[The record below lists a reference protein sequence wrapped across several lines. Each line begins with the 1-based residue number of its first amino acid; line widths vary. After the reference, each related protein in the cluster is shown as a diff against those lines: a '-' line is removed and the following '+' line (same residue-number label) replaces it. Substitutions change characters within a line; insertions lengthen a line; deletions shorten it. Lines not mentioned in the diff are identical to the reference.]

1 MSEAGSEDEAE
12 ATIVTDHLLDGRL
25 TLLQPA
31 RGHRAGT
38 DAVLLAAATAAE
50 AGTLIDAGA
59 GVGTA
64 GLIVGLRAP
73 RLFLKLVDKDPLAVA
88 LAQQNLALNGL
99 DSRGAAIAADFLSA
113 TSRRSAGLADASAG
127 HLITN
132 PPFHLAGR
140 TRISPNARKARA
152 HVAAGESGEK
162 PLRTWLGAAHALLVP
177 GGTLVLIH
185 RADCLPAVLE
195 ACEGRIGDLA
205 IRPIYPRHERPAIRI
220 LMRGRKGSRAPLR
233 LLPGLVL
240 HEENGRFTAFAEA
253 IHRGTALIPF
263 D

>member
-1 MSEAGSEDEAE
+1 MNEAASHADGG
-12 ATIVTDHLLDGRL
+12 TIVTDRLLDGHLVLR
-25 TLLQPA
+25 QPA

-50 AGTLIDAGA
+50 EGLLIDAGA

-64 GLIVGLRAP
+64 GLIVALRAP
-73 RLFLKLVDKDPLAVA
+73 RLTIELVDKDPFAVA
-88 LAQQNLALNGL
+88 LALENLALNGL
-99 DSRGAAIAADFLSA
+99 AGRGSAIAADLLSA
-113 TSRRSAGLADASAG
+113 PSRRAAGVADARAD

-140 TRISPNARKARA
+140 TRISPDARKAQA
-152 HVAAGESGEK
+152 HVAPIETGEK
-162 PLRTWLGAAHALLVP
+162 PLDAWLGAAAALLAP
-177 GGTLVLIH
+177 GGILVMIH
-185 RADCLPAVLE
+185 RADYLPAVL
-195 ACEGRIGDLA
+195 AAAEGRIGGLA
-205 IRPIYPRHERPAIRI
+205 ILPVHPRRARPATRI
-220 LMRGRKGSRAPLR
+220 LVRGRKGSRAPLR

-253 IHRGTALIPF
+253 IHRGTALITF